1 MINFITMGF
10 APTLAQSYAGGELP
24 FPLYASL
31 KLDGVRAYCKDG
43 NVLSRKLIHI
53 PNRFVQTVFSDLRLN
68 NLEGELIV
76 GKPNEHETFQRTSG
90 AVRRFEDEPDVTLNV
105 FDVAMVACF
114 EDRLNYI
121 KSLPV
126 MPRVKVIDQVL
137 INCNDELVAFKDK
150 AFKDKY
156 EGVILRRPQGIY
168 KTGRTS
174 LDSADFLKIKP
185 VEDAEAI
192 IIDIVEGNKNT
203 NEKQFD
209 ELGHSKRSTHK
220 DNLKPN
226 DTLGY
231 FVLQRADGGVFNC
244 GGGRFNHKQRKHI
257 FDNKHLYIGKTLKYS
272 FLNHGMKPD
281 EKGRL
286 VPRQPIALGFRDS
299 FDC

>member
-1 MINFITMGF
+1 MSF

-156 EGVILRRPQGIY
+156 EGKQLTNAEKFESRLLRLPLHSDVPMEYVASR
-168 KTGRTS
+168 
-174 LDSADFLKIKP
+174 
-185 VEDAEAI
+185 
-192 IIDIVEGNKNT
+192 IIDFFK
-203 NEKQFD
+203 
-209 ELGHSKRSTHK
+209 SK
-220 DNLKPN
+220 
-226 DTLGY
+226 
-231 FVLQRADGGVFNC
+231 
-244 GGGRFNHKQRKHI
+244 
-257 FDNKHLYIGKTLKYS
+257 
-272 FLNHGMKPD
+272 
-281 EKGRL
+281 
-286 VPRQPIALGFRDS
+286 
-299 FDC
+299 

>member
-1 MINFITMGF
+1 MTNFITVGF

-24 FPLYASL
+24 FPLYTSL
-31 KLDGVRAYCKDG
+31 KLDGVRAYCKD
-43 NVLSRKLIHI
+43 NSVLSRKLIHI
-53 PNRFVQTVFSDLRLN
+53 PNKFVQSVFSDSRLN
-68 NLEGELIV
+68 GIEGELIV
-76 GKPNEHETFQRTSG
+76 GKPNESETFQRTSG
-90 AVRRFEDEPDVTLNV
+90 AVRRFDGQPDVTLYV
-105 FDVAMVACF
+105 FDVAMQASF
-114 EDRLNYI
+114 EDRLSYI

-126 MPRVKVIDQVL
+126 IPRVKIIEQVL
-137 INCNDELVAFKDK
+137 IKDYTELTSFKDNAFKNN
-150 AFKDKY
+150 Y

-174 LDSADFLKIKP
+174 LDSADFLRIKP

-192 IIDIVEGNKNT
+192 IIDIVQGNKNT
-203 NEKQFD
+203 NEKQLD

-220 DNLKPN
+220 DNLVPN
-226 DTLGY
+226 GTLGY
-231 FVLQRADGGVFNC
+231 FVLQRADGCIFNC

-286 VPRQPIALGFRDS
+286 VPRQPIALGFRES
-299 FDC
+299 FDM